1 MELSYSSFLSTF
13 LVDSTTLP
21 PVLGPVAGR
30 AGAHIVGATL
40 ILVALLIDGFI
51 DCVTHSPRL
60 WLIVYHRMNCLENK
74 A

>member
-21 PVLGPVAGR
+21 PVLGSVAGR

-40 ILVALLIDGFI
+40 ILVSLLINGFI
-51 DCVTHSPRL
+51 DCLTHSPTL
-60 WLIVYHRMNCLENK
+60 WLISIFMGKGEGNF
-74 A
+74 

>member
-51 DCVTHSPRL
+51 DCVTHSPTL
-60 WLIVYHRMNCLENK
+60 WLISIFMGKGEGNF
-74 A
+74 